1 MLLRATIMLPC
12 AALLMAGVV
21 LADQSA
27 PGDRLPPIDGPVI
40 EIPSSEPL
48 ELEGAPDRSR
58 PERSRESAGEAHLD
72 ALLTNLAD
80 PLNENWAQTQMQ
92 IESLWKQSG
101 SPAMDLLASRAD
113 KAIRAKDFDAALGF
127 LDDLTR
133 LAPDFAEGWK
143 MRATVHFMRE
153 DYRKALE
160 DVARTLALEPRHF
173 EAIAGLGLMLD
184 RLGEKKGALEAYRR
198 AHEIHPNLPG
208 AADGIRKLTRE
219 VEGNRA

>member
-1 MLLRATIMLPC
+1 
-12 AALLMAGVV
+12 MAGVSM
-21 LADQSA
+21 ADE
-27 PGDRLPPIDGPVI
+27 PGQGEMLPPIEGPGV
-40 EIPSSEPL
+40 EIPGTEIPGTELPDL
-48 ELEGAPDRSR
+48 ETK
-58 PERSRESAGEAHLD
+58 PEKPKVESAEEAHLD
-72 ALLTNLAD
+72 ALLADLAN
-80 PLNENWAQTQMQ
+80 PANENWAQTQMQ
-92 IESLWKQSG
+92 IERLWKQSG
-101 SPAMDLLASRAD
+101 SPSMDLLAERAE
-113 KAIRAKDFDAALGF
+113 KAIKQKDLEVALDF

-184 RLGEKKGALEAYRR
+184 RLGDKKGALEAYRL

-208 AADGIRKLTRE
+208 AEEGIRKLTRE